1 MYKINKITSMVNKL
15 KHNNN
20 QLRAVKKT
28 KFVSLRVKDE
38 LYEI

>member
-15 KHNNN
+15 KHNN

-38 LYEI
+38 LYKI